1 MSNSFPY
8 VTANINSAIT
18 AQTPD
23 ERSILI
29 IGGMVAGT
37 AASGDLVEDLNSVAS
52 FNAAFGRTSHIAKAG
67 RACIKNLSVSRIRPR
82 VSAIG
87 LVDDGAGVAAAGS
100 IVFAN
105 NATAAGTIKV
115 YVDSLINGKYEVAV
129 AVGDTPTE
137 IGDALVALITANL
150 DSPVTA
156 SNATGTVTLTAV
168 NLGTEGNTIGLKYDL
183 GTVTATTVTLTAF
196 ASGATNPVL
205 TTLFDVIAD
214 KRYTSI
220 VYPESW
226 GVATLTTETESRF
239 NVSNKVLDGL
249 GIVCKLDTYANLN
262 TALDA
267 LNQKTLAEIP
277 NKLISRAKTTGG
289 AIFESPI
296 VIAAQAAA
304 YRELR
309 ITVNSNVSSI
319 TTSGKNLGGFYFGA
333 IPYHNTPFIN
343 LPVIE
348 SGDDFTDTEAFEL
361 ENSGGWLLRNNPAN
375 TVIISNEAVTTYKTD
390 TLGDPDITFKYIN
403 YLDTLSIVREYFF
416 NNYKADLSQK
426 ILTTGQMIAG
436 LPQINKDGYIALS
449 MGYYANLSGIN
460 GNAQYGLLR
469 AGSAEA
475 KAFKQALLD
484 SVVITLSTG
493 TITAESIANIVT
505 QVRNVIVNFT
515 PTFE

>member
-87 LVDDGAGVAAAGS
+87 LVDAGAGVAAVGS

-156 SNATGTVTLTAV
+156 ANVTGTVTLTAV

-205 TTLFDVIAD
+205 TTLFDVIAN
-214 KRYTSI
+214 KRYTTI
-220 VYPESW
+220 VYPGTWDIS
-226 GVATLTTETESRF
+226 TLTTETESRF
-239 NVSNKVLDGL
+239 NIDNNVLDGL
-249 GIVCKLDTYANLN
+249 GTITNFDTFSN
-262 TALDA
+262 TNASALA
-267 LNQKTLAEIP
+267 FNQKTLATTDY
-277 NKLISRAKTTGG
+277 KLITRASHKGS
-289 AIFESPI
+289 ACFESNI
-296 VIAAQAAA
+296 VVSANKAA

-309 ITVNSNVSSI
+309 MTVNSNVSSI

-348 SGDDFTDTEAFEL
+348 SGDDWTDTEATTL
-361 ENSGGWLLRNNPAN
+361 EASGVWLLRNNPAN

-390 TLGDPDITFKYIN
+390 TLGNPDITFKYVN
-403 YLDTLSIVREYFF
+403 YLDTLSIIREYFF

-484 SVVITLSTG
+484 TVVVTLSTG
-493 TITAESIANIVT
+493 TITSESIANIVT